1 MTTAADRT
9 NMRNDIDF
17 LRRAIEVSRSARAN
31 GNHPFGAIL
40 VNGDGEIVLEAENS
54 VTTEN
59 DVTNHAETNLVRL
72 ASRSIPHDQLPSHTL
87 YTSCEP
93 CAMCAGAIYWA
104 GIARVVYG
112 LAETGL
118 LEITGSGHPENPT
131 LAHSC
136 RLVFADG
143 GRPTEVSGPHIEE
156 EAAAPHEG
164 FWN

>member
-1 MTTAADRT
+1 MH
-9 NMRNDIDF
+9 NDIEF
-17 LRRAIEVSRSARAN
+17 LRRAIAVSRNAREN

-40 VNGDGEIVLEAENS
+40 VNASGEIVLEAENS

-59 DVTNHAETNLVRL
+59 DVTNHAETNLVRM
-72 ASRSIPHDQLPSHTL
+72 ASRSIPHDQLPHHTL

-104 GIARVVYG
+104 GIGRVVYG

-118 LEITGSGHPENPT
+118 LEITGSGHPDNPT
-131 LAHSC
+131 LAHPC

-143 GRPTEVSGPHIEE
+143 GRSTEVSGPHVED
-156 EAAAPHEG
+156 EAAAAHAG
-164 FWN
+164 FWS

>member
-1 MTTAADRT
+1 M
-9 NMRNDIDF
+9 NNDLEY
-17 LRRAIEVSRSARAN
+17 LRRAIIVSRNARDN

-40 VNGDGEIVLEAENS
+40 VNANGDIVLEAENT

-72 ASRSIPHDQLPSHTL
+72 ASRSIPHNELPSHTL

-104 GIARVVYG
+104 GIGRVVYG

-118 LEITGSGHPENPT
+118 LAITGSHPENPT
-131 LAHSC
+131 LSHPC

-156 EAAAPHEG
+156 EAAKPHAG

>member
-1 MTTAADRT
+1 MNKDLEL
-9 NMRNDIDF
+9 
-17 LRRAIEVSRSARAN
+17 LRRAIAVSNEARNN

-40 VNGDGEIVLEAENS
+40 VNSDGEIVLEAENT
-54 VTTEN
+54 VITEN

-104 GIARVVYG
+104 GIGRVVYG

-131 LAHSC
+131 LTHPC
-136 RLVFADG
+136 RLVFAAG
-143 GRPTEVSGPHIEE
+143 GRPTEVTGPLLEE
-156 EAAAPHEG
+156 EAARPHAG
-164 FWN
+164 FWA